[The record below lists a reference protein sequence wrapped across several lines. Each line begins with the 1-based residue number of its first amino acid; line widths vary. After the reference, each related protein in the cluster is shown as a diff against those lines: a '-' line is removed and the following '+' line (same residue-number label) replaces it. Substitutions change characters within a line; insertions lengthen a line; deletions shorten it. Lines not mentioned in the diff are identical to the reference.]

1 MLEIKKA
8 YRRLAVTL
16 HPDKLQLG
24 TGDDKVFHV
33 CPSFYDLII
42 VQSRTEFCSISEG
55 L

>member
-24 TGDDKVFHV
+24 TGDDKVSMFV
-33 CPSFYDLII
+33 PLFMI
-42 VQSRTEFCSISEG
+42 
-55 L
+55 